1 MKLQPSG
8 ISRVMSLAGNCC
20 IDAKD
25 LLCVDKAT
33 FAKGAWLTNVVEAN
47 SDGMA
52 ISTNLVCLPKSN
64 CNP

>member
-1 MKLQPSG
+1 MKLLPSG
-8 ISRVMSLAGNCC
+8 NSRVLFLAGGCR

-33 FAKGAWLTNVVEAN
+33 FAKGAWLTNFVEAN

>member
-1 MKLQPSG
+1 MKLLPSG
-8 ISRVMSLAGNCC
+8 NSRVPFLVGGCC

-33 FAKGAWLTNVVEAN
+33 FAKGAWLTNFVEAN

-52 ISTNLVCLPKSN
+52 ISTDLVCLSKSN